1 MEALEKKLLIL
12 GANAE
17 TYQIA
22 KIAQEKDLCV
32 YVTDHIK
39 DSYAKSKVDGC
50 FDINGMDVDE
60 IVQVAKENDFAGIML
75 GVAEP
80 LLEPY
85 IKICREL
92 GRPCFADKELVKICR
107 SKDDLKNWC
116 KENGLKVA
124 ENFFSEKF
132 FFNIKKESL
141 RYPMIVK
148 PSVSRGGRG
157 IFLCKKEA
165 ELEDCFMMARKQSD
179 DEIVIGE
186 EYIEGEDC
194 VLTLLILNG
203 SVFFVAL
210 SDRIL
215 LKNQDNLATVT
226 YSNRYPSKYT
236 DFFLETELSK
246 YQKMFSDAKVQNGL
260 VNIQMFKTRDGFYPY
275 DSDCI
280 LNGETVSG
288 LIKEMYGIDL
298 VNGWL
303 EYALTGKA
311 DLLKASVGKRRV
323 CTKVGA
329 SVWILLKSGT
339 IASIDGRRDVE
350 LMPEIVD
357 CIWRLKEGDTVTAAE
372 QYKEHSTL
380 VRFWLVA
387 EDEKRLGEAEEKIRK
402 TISVKDEKGDSMICE
417 MKWVH

>member
-1 MEALEKKLLIL
+1 MAELEKKLLIL

-22 KIAQEKDLCV
+22 KIAQEKGLRV

-39 DSYAKSKVDGC
+39 DSYSKSRVDGY

-60 IVQVAKENDFAGIML
+60 IVRVAKENDFAGIML

-85 IKICREL
+85 IKICRKL
-92 GRPCFADKELVKICR
+92 GLPCFADKELLKICR
-107 SKDDLKNWC
+107 SKDDLKKRC
-116 KENGLKVA
+116 KENGFNVA
-124 ENFFSEKF
+124 QNYFSEKEF
-132 FFNIKKESL
+132 LNIKKESL

-157 IFLCKKEA
+157 IFLCKKET
-165 ELEDCFMMARKQSD
+165 EMENCFLMARKQSD

-186 EYIEGEDC
+186 EYIEGDDC

-236 DFFLETELSK
+236 EFFLETELYK

-260 VNIQMFKTRDGFYPY
+260 VNIQMFKTREGFYPY

-288 LIKEMYGIDL
+288 LINELYGNDL

-303 EYALTGKA
+303 EYAMTGKT
-311 DLLKASVGKRRV
+311 DLLKANIEKRRV
-323 CTKVGA
+323 CTKVGS

-339 IASIDGRRDVE
+339 IVSIDGRRDIE
-350 LMPEIVD
+350 RMPEIVD
-357 CIWRLKEGDTVTAAE
+357 CIWRLKEGDTVTVEE

-387 EDEKRLGEAEEKIRK
+387 EDEKKLVEAEDKIRK
-402 TISVKDEKGDSMICE
+402 TIRVKDEKGDSMICA
-417 MKWVH
+417 